1 MSWSQQDL
9 SFKKLSNKRVT
20 TSTGKGLPEEK
31 GASALELY
39 LPDIKTELIPG
50 TGNTAT
56 GLNGVLYYYGP
67 SASFGQTLVVDTSVP
82 GNLTWFASS
91 GYGNTTTANDGS
103 AGSEAL
109 RLSDW
114 VSDKYD
120 AFGTVSGAGYEIKL
134 FDNAGNLITKSDASN
149 WLFDYQ
155 TGILLFNNATLSN
168 GNPVSTSGPYKIVG
182 WRYVGQKGTIPA
194 YFGGSGYTTYTKG
207 DILVGAGGTFIKLN
221 VGSDNY
227 VLSADSSTSSGLK
240 WVVNSGSGSGSG
252 ISFLNNLTAGV
263 QYFAVGTSGSLFNIS
278 SIGSTHT
285 FNIPIAGSGAT
296 GLVSTDSQTFAGQKT
311 FTSAIIGDLTGTATT
326 AGLATTANYSN
337 QSGYAITSGSA
348 TTATYAHQSGYAIT
362 SGLASTATYAHQSGY
377 AITSGS
383 SSTATTASYAH
394 QSGYA
399 TTSGSSN
406 TSGYATTS
414 GLATTSQNVN
424 IVSAN
429 TGTFYPLFTS
439 NSSTSSGAAVS
450 IDGSDISY
458 NFATNTLTAGTF
470 SGNVSATA
478 VTATNIYGTLVGN
491 LTGSATTSQNV
502 NIVSTTTGTFFP
514 LFSNTSSTAFGIGI
528 SVDNAI
534 SYDAATDT
542 LTTGKFSGLA
552 SGIAATFTN
561 FYGSLTGLATTA
573 TIAQGV
579 LSSITAQ
586 AIDLNIGLI
595 SGTALS
601 YNSNLYYNPASG
613 RLAAVSYTGSWA
625 GSTITGL
632 YGGTGYTAYTKGDIL
647 VGAGG
652 TFIKLGVGS
661 DNTVL
666 TASSSSATGLTWSP
680 TANTGITTLNTLTA
694 ATQFF
699 STGTS
704 GSAFNISSSGS
715 THTFNIPIAGTGA
728 TGLVSTLA
736 QTFAGAK
743 TFTGNV
749 VITSSTAS
757 TYMASGALTVNGGV
771 GISGQLSVNQVA
783 MGYTGIA
790 TNPVMSFIGSTNAAP
805 ITMTVLSDGSL
816 LYEGSSGKLFG
827 INNNLSSGWIF
838 NVGDISGL
846 PIIRANANGT
856 IAMAEFAANVGI
868 GLSNPSYKLHVAG
881 DTNLS
886 STYVYRINGTSV
898 LSSTQ
903 VLGLTVNSGNITSGT
918 WSGTAISVPS
928 GGTGLTTYTVG
939 DILYASG
946 SATIGRLTAGT
957 AGSILISAGAG
968 ATPYYSNP
976 ALLVSGNA
984 TTASNINIVATTTG
998 TLYPLFSNIPTTASG
1013 VGVSVDSAISYN
1025 ASTDTLTAGKFSGLA
1040 SGTAATFTNI
1050 YGTLSGFATTAT
1062 NVNSVS
1068 TTATNATHY
1077 LMFSPVNGGSGV
1089 ALSSGVGVTFNPSS
1103 GQLGLG
1109 TGSALINGLLLGTSS
1124 NTITTASGNLT
1135 LNASGGTV
1143 LVAGNLNVQGTAT
1156 YIDST
1161 TQTITDPVIVLGS
1174 GAGGTHTNVTDTQ
1187 DRGIEFRRFS
1197 GSAITGFFGLSNAS
1211 GRFTFIP
1218 NANVTANNTYTG
1230 SIGVIEANITGSA
1243 ITATNFYGTFV
1254 GNAASATTA
1263 GLATTAQNL
1272 NITTTATGTL
1282 YPLFTSAST
1291 TASGVAVSVDGTD
1304 ISYDAAT
1311 NTLTAG
1317 KFSGLAS
1324 GTAATFTNFYGT
1336 LTGNVTGT
1344 STTSQNVNIVSATTG
1359 TFYPLFSNISSTASG
1374 VAISVDSGLSW
1385 NSATDTLTSGTFSG
1399 NLSATA
1405 ATATNFYGTFVGS
1418 ATTSTSL
1425 SVVLAA
1431 TNASHQVLF
1440 TPASG
1445 TASGVAV
1452 STENSFVYNPST
1464 DILSV
1469 SGLAVTSTT
1478 ASTNSSTG
1486 ALVVTGGVGIGQS
1499 VNISGRVGIGT
1510 NLLNA
1515 ALNIQVPSTTTSG
1528 VILRGNG
1535 SQTSDAITYF
1545 SASGATQFAAD
1556 ANGRVR
1562 LTGMDGI
1569 WSNKVQQNIFD
1580 VSDGRI
1586 NFNLTTWQYSSIYWV
1601 TAGSTIGQASNQL
1614 QISNNGTTS
1623 ITGVGVLANGW
1634 STSGGNRAFGIVS
1647 PSGSERTYFNGYGNL
1662 VINPNNPNPLHDAW
1676 NQMHL
1681 LSMDISGTANTYI
1694 GNIILGK
1701 VEGTERFSVG
1711 PFGNT
1716 RITVGSATTAT
1727 GLIVKAVASQSGN
1740 IIETQASTGL
1750 TNFYVSPTGGGSFSD
1765 NLEIRSAKEV
1775 RFNNSGNTFYT
1786 GFKAGANASNT
1797 TYTLPIAFPGSGT
1810 SVLQSDNSGILSWVG
1825 VVGSASTAQN
1835 INIVAANT
1843 NSAHQLVF
1851 TPTSGSGSGVA
1862 VSSRTTLNFNPSTDI
1877 LSVSGLAVT
1886 ASTTSTSSSTGAL
1899 IVNGGVGIGGSLFTS
1914 TSFADSISGV
1924 VLNNGVIT
1932 SGSWSG
1938 STITAFYGGTGYNSY
1953 TKGDILVGAG
1963 STFIKLNVGT
1973 DNYVL
1978 TANSSSATGLTWS
1991 PTSATGITSLNS
2003 LTATQQ
2009 YFSTGT
2015 SGSGFNIS
2023 STGSTHTFNIPN
2035 AGSGVTG
2042 LITGIAQTIAGQKTF
2057 TSAIIG
2063 DLTGTAT
2070 TAGFATTA
2078 NYAYQSGYGLT
2089 SGFATT
2095 TANLNIS
2102 NASTG
2107 IFYPVLS
2114 NTASSTSG
2122 IGASVNSF
2130 FSFNAAT
2137 GAFGATSVNI
2147 LAGQS
2152 YSIGGNSVLSATSLG
2167 IGVTNSSLTA
2177 LGTITTGTWAGS
2189 TITGLYGG
2197 TGYNSYNSGDI
2208 LVGAGSTFIKVG
2220 LGFTNYILSANS
2232 SLYPAGV
2239 GWTWVSAVGVG
2250 TNPPVNE
2257 HDSDLWWNS
2266 NDGSLNFYYNDGDT
2280 SQWVEI
2286 AGGSGID
2293 LSQPVYITSGAA
2305 STNTIT
2311 GALIVD
2317 GGVGVGGTVYA
2328 SSFSINGVYD
2338 QISST
2343 LTTSNTNTNQVALSI
2358 DASSFRTA
2366 KMFVQVTSGS
2376 NYHSQEI
2383 LMVHDDSQV
2392 YMTEYAMVNTG
2403 AIGST
2408 FDGDISG
2415 GNMRFLV
2422 TPTNA
2427 VTTYKIACSV
2437 MRI

>member
-31 GASALELY
+31 GASTLELY
-39 LPDIKTELIPG
+39 LPDIITELIPG

-103 AGSEAL
+103 AGSESL
-109 RLSDW
+109 RLFNW

-134 FDNAGNLITKSDASN
+134 YDNAGNLITKSDASN

-155 TGILLFNNATLSN
+155 TGILLFNGATLSN
-168 GNPVSTSGPYKIVG
+168 GNPVSTSGPYRIVG

-207 DILVGAGGTFIKLN
+207 DILVGAGGTFIKFN

-227 VLSADSSTSSGLK
+227 ILSADSSTATGLK
-240 WVVNSGSGSGSG
+240 WVVNTGGGGSG
-252 ISFLNNLTAGV
+252 ISYLNNLTAGV

-296 GLVSTDSQTFAGQKT
+296 GLVSTDAQTFAGQKT

-326 AGLATTANYSN
+326 AGFATTANYSN
-337 QSGYAITSGSA
+337 QSGYAITSGLA

-362 SGLASTATYAHQSGY
+362 SGSSSTANTATYSHQSGYATTAGLATTSTYSHQSGYAITSGSSDTSGLATTATYAHQSGY

-383 SSTATTASYAH
+383 SSTATTATYAH

-399 TTSGSSN
+399 ITSGSSN

-414 GLATTSQNVN
+414 GLATTSQNIN

-439 NSSTSSGAAVS
+439 NSSTSSGVAVS

-458 NFATNTLTAGTF
+458 NFATNTLTAGAF

-478 VTATNIYGTLVGN
+478 VTATNFYGTLVGN
-491 LTGSATTSQNV
+491 LSGSATTSQNV
-502 NIVSTTTGTFFP
+502 NIVSATTGIFYP
-514 LFSNTSSTAFGIGI
+514 LFSNTSSTASGIGI

-534 SYDAATDT
+534 SYDASTDT
-542 LTTGKFSGLA
+542 LTAGKFSGLA
-552 SGIAATFTN
+552 SGTAATFTN

-573 TIAQGV
+573 TTAQGV
-579 LSSITAQ
+579 LSSITGQ
-586 AIDLNIGLI
+586 AVDLSIGLI

-680 TANTGITTLNTLTA
+680 TAATGITTLNTLTA
-694 ATQFF
+694 TTQFF

-704 GSAFNISSSGS
+704 GSGFNISSSGS
-715 THTFNIPIAGTGA
+715 THTFNIPIAGIGA

-743 TFTGNV
+743 TFTGDV

-757 TYMASGALTVNGGV
+757 TYMANGALTVNGGV

-790 TNPVMSFIGSTNAAP
+790 TNPVMSFIGSTNSAP

-846 PIIRANANGT
+846 PIIRANADGT

-898 LSSTQ
+898 LSATQ
-903 VLGLTVNSGNITSGT
+903 VLGLTVSSGNITSGA
-918 WSGTAISVPS
+918 WSGTAISVPY

-946 SATIGRLTAGT
+946 TSTIGRLSAGT
-957 AGSILISAGAG
+957 AGSVLVSAGAG
-968 ATPYYSNP
+968 ATPYYSST

-984 TTASNINIVATTTG
+984 TTAANIDIVSTNTG
-998 TLYPLFSNIPTTASG
+998 TLYPLFSNISSTASG

-1025 ASTDTLTAGKFSGLA
+1025 ASTDTLIAGKFSGLA
-1040 SGTAATFTNI
+1040 SGTAATFTNF

-1068 TTATNATHY
+1068 AAGSNATHF

-1089 ALSSGVGVTFNPSS
+1089 ALSSGVGITFNPSS

-1109 TGSALINGLLLGTSS
+1109 TGSALINGLLLGTSA
-1124 NTITTASGNLT
+1124 NTKTTASGNLT

-1143 LVAGNLNVQGTAT
+1143 LVGGNLNVQGTAT

-1218 NANVTANNTYTG
+1218 NANVTANNTYAG

-1254 GNAASATTA
+1254 GNSASATTA

-1272 NITTTATGTL
+1272 NISSATTGTL
-1282 YPLFTSAST
+1282 YPLFTSVST

-1324 GTAATFTNFYGT
+1324 GTAATFTNFYGPLTGTATTAQNLNVVSSTTGTFYPLFTNVSSSASGVAVSVDSGISWDSATDT
-1336 LTGNVTGT
+1336 LTAGKFSGLVSGSAATFTNFYGTLIGNVTGT

-1359 TFYPLFSNISSTASG
+1359 TFYPLFSNVSSTASG

-1385 NSATDTLTSGTFSG
+1385 NAATDTLTSGTFSG

-1418 ATTSTSL
+1418 ATTATNINI
-1425 SVVLAA
+1425 VAAA
-1431 TNASHQVLF
+1431 TNASHRVLF
-1440 TPASG
+1440 TPTSG
-1445 TASGVAV
+1445 SASGVAV

-1469 SGLAVTSTT
+1469 SGLAVTATT
-1478 ASTNSSTG
+1478 SSTNSSTG
-1486 ALVVTGGVGIGQS
+1486 ALIVTGGVGIGGTVYTATDLNVGTSTTGRLYFSQATLGSAGTTVIPSMAFIGTTNSPITLS
-1499 VNISGRVGIGT
+1499 VLADNSLSFDGSSGQLFSINNNLSTGWIFAVNDISGLPLIRANADGTVAMGEFAGNIGIGISNPSYKLHVVGDT
-1510 NLLNA
+1510 NLS
-1515 ALNIQVPSTTTSG
+1515 STYVYRINGTSVLSASSLGTGVTNSSLTAIGTITSG
-1528 VILRGNG
+1528 
-1535 SQTSDAITYF
+1535 
-1545 SASGATQFAAD
+1545 
-1556 ANGRVR
+1556 
-1562 LTGMDGI
+1562 
-1569 WSNKVQQNIFD
+1569 
-1580 VSDGRI
+1580 
-1586 NFNLTTWQYSSIYWV
+1586 TW
-1601 TAGSTIGQASNQL
+1601 AGSTITGLYGGTGYTNYTSGDILVGAGGTFIKLNAGTSNYVLTSNGAGTIPSWQAVPPSAA
-1614 QISNNGTTS
+1614 SSVAVSPTTTNSSFS
-1623 ITGVGVLANGW
+1623 ITAVNSANGSGLGL
-1634 STSGGNRAFGIVS
+1634 STIASFVVNPSTGIVS
-1647 PSGSERTYFNGYGNL
+1647 
-1662 VINPNNPNPLHDAW
+1662 
-1676 NQMHL
+1676 M
-1681 LSMDISGTANTYI
+1681 
-1694 GNIILGK
+1694 
-1701 VEGTERFSVG
+1701 
-1711 PFGNT
+1711 
-1716 RITVGSATTAT
+1716 
-1727 GLIVKAVASQSGN
+1727 
-1740 IIETQASTGL
+1740 
-1750 TNFYVSPTGGGSFSD
+1750 
-1765 NLEIRSAKEV
+1765 
-1775 RFNNSGNTFYT
+1775 
-1786 GFKAGANASNT
+1786 
-1797 TYTLPIAFPGSGT
+1797 
-1810 SVLQSDNSGILSWVG
+1810 
-1825 VVGSASTAQN
+1825 
-1835 INIVAANT
+1835 
-1843 NSAHQLVF
+1843 
-1851 TPTSGSGSGVA
+1851 
-1862 VSSRTTLNFNPSTDI
+1862 
-1877 LSVSGLAVT
+1877 SGLAVT

-1899 IVNGGVGIGGSLFTS
+1899 IVTGGVGIGGSLFTS

-1924 VLNNGVIT
+1924 VLSNGVIT
-1932 SGSWSG
+1932 SGSWAG
-1938 STITAFYGGTGYNSY
+1938 STLTAFYGGTGYNSY

-1963 STFIKLNVGT
+1963 STFIKLPVGT
-1973 DNYVL
+1973 DAYILSASSASDTGLSWIANTGGGGAGTVYNGSLNAIPFYPAAGSAVTGSVNFTNTG
-1978 TANSSSATGLTWS
+1978 TAINIGYSTATTNSATGALTVVGGVGIGQTLF
-1991 PTSATGITSLNS
+1991 TSSSYASSISGVVLNNGIITS
-2003 LTATQQ
+2003 
-2009 YFSTGT
+2009 
-2015 SGSGFNIS
+2015 
-2023 STGSTHTFNIPN
+2023 
-2035 AGSGVTG
+2035 
-2042 LITGIAQTIAGQKTF
+2042 
-2057 TSAIIG
+2057 
-2063 DLTGTAT
+2063 
-2070 TAGFATTA
+2070 
-2078 NYAYQSGYGLT
+2078 
-2089 SGFATT
+2089 
-2095 TANLNIS
+2095 
-2102 NASTG
+2102 
-2107 IFYPVLS
+2107 
-2114 NTASSTSG
+2114 
-2122 IGASVNSF
+2122 
-2130 FSFNAAT
+2130 
-2137 GAFGATSVNI
+2137 
-2147 LAGQS
+2147 
-2152 YSIGGNSVLSATSLG
+2152 
-2167 IGVTNSSLTA
+2167 
-2177 LGTITTGTWAGS
+2177 GTWAGS
-2189 TITGLYGG
+2189 TITGFYGG
-2197 TGYNSYNSGDI
+2197 TGYNSYNNGDI

-2220 LGFTNYILSANS
+2220 SGSTNYVLSSNPM
-2232 SLYPAGV
+2232 YPAGV

-2250 TNPPVNE
+2250 TNPPYE
-2257 HDSDLWWNS
+2257 THDSDLWWNA

-2293 LSQPVYITSGAA
+2293 LSNDVHITSTTG
-2305 STNTIT
+2305 STNSST

-2317 GGVGVGGTVYA
+2317 GGVGIAGTVNA
-2328 SSFSINGVYD
+2328 QSFVVNGTYD
-2338 QISST
+2338 QIGTT
-2343 LTTSNTNTNQVALSI
+2343 LITSATTANQVALTLNTSVYRSAKI
-2358 DASSFRTA
+2358 FVQASS
-2366 KMFVQVTSGS
+2366 GS
-2376 NYHSQEI
+2376 TYHSQEI
-2383 LMVHDDSQV
+2383 MMLHDDSNV
-2392 YMTEYAMVNTG
+2392 YMTEYAIVNSG

-2422 TPTNA
+2422 TPTYA
-2427 VTTYKIACSV
+2427 VTTYKIACSA